1 MCDKYGSIGE
11 EEPCHFEHHTLSY
24 QNWRLKPWKNIY
36 LNTLELDYVTPVL
49 VFRSKKTF
57 NLILWRLNSPKR
69 ATKKKKKS
77 LIERFFDNQ
86 QTQITLLDTKYF
98 KTLKGKYP
106 TIIVW
111 QAISI
116 NAKANKC
123 KYRKLVSVA
132 RKLPRNFGWVFS
144 VSNESMWISTAANSP
159 RIFNYWT
166 FNAYLMNTLVFLK
179 SPPPNIQPLQKQTR
193 EWWIESRSKTSQ
205 S

>member
-1 MCDKYGSIGE
+1 MPLWTPHTQLSKLE
-11 EEPCHFEHHTLSY
+11 AQALKEHLFEHP
-24 QNWRLKPWKNIY
+24 WVRLCYASPCFSFEENLQLDIMAA
-36 LNTLELDYVTPVL
+36 ELTKE
-49 VFRSKKTF
+49 S
-57 NLILWRLNSPKR
+57 N
-69 ATKKKKKS
+69 KKKKKS